1 MQFGARPLQRVI
13 KTKLQNPLA
22 EALLQRDFADGDVI
36 IVGLDKTADKLVF
49 SNDTALAT
57 AS

>member
-1 MQFGARPLQRVI
+1 LQRVI

-22 EALLQRDFADGDVI
+22 EALLQGDFTDGDMI
-36 IVGLDKTADKLVF
+36 RVGCDKTADKLVF
-49 SNDTALAT
+49 DVDTALAS

>member
-1 MQFGARPLQRVI
+1 MI

-22 EALLQRDFADGDVI
+22 EALLQGDFVEGDVI
-36 IVGLDKTADKLVF
+36 TVVLDKVADKFVF
-49 SNDTALAT
+49 DRDTALAT